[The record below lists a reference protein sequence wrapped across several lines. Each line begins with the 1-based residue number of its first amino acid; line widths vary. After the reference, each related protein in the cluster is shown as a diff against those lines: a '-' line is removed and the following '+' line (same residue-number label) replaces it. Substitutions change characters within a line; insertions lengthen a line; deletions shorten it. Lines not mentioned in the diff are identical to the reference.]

1 MKKIRKFKV
10 AIATFTICT
19 LIKLNSISAAV
30 SFNQGQAT
38 TDVKAILDPIANVMI
53 GISVPLAICSAGYS
67 YFTWNGKD
75 EEEKEQMPFHKS
87 IKKHVIAFVLF
98 GLLSTILKW
107 FTIS

>member
-10 AIATFTICT
+10 AISTFTICT
-19 LIKLNSISAAV
+19 LIKLNSVSAAV

-38 TDVKAILDPIANVMI
+38 TDVQALLDPIANVMI
-53 GISVPLAICSAGYS
+53 GISIPLAICSAGYS